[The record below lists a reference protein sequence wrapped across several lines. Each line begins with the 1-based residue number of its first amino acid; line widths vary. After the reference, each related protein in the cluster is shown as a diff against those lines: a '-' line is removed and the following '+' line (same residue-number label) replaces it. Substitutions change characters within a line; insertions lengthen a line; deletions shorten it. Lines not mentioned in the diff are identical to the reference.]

1 MVESLLFGYRA
12 GTRLNGYGPIW
23 LDCDLRQEYVR
34 FLMQTGVAGRDLIA
48 GFEGA
53 EPSDLA
59 DCEEIVNALG
69 LPLNPNQFDA
79 LVSAVEG
86 IGPGV
91 LEPDR
96 SLGRALRNLDWTAA
110 ADALLLYDRD
120 TGGRRSA
127 ALAGRRS
134 AERELFL
141 APVGRFTRA
150 RSGISERSESL
161 LRRIEQVRRVW
172 SGPVGPSREPRR

>member
-1 MVESLLFGYRA
+1 
-12 GTRLNGYGPIW
+12 
-23 LDCDLRQEYVR
+23 
-34 FLMQTGVAGRDLIA
+34 MQTGVAGRDLIA
-48 GFEGA
+48 GFDGS

-59 DCEEIVNALG
+59 EYEELVNALE

-91 LEPDR
+91 LEADR
-96 SLGRALRNLDWTAA
+96 SLGRALRSLDWDAA

-120 TGGRRSA
+120 AGGRRSDE
-127 ALAGRRS
+127 LASRRH

-141 APVGRFTRA
+141 TPPTRFTRA
-150 RSGISERSESL
+150 KSGLSDRSESL
-161 LRRIEQVRRVW
+161 LRRIEHVRRVW
-172 SGPVGPSREPRR
+172 SGPVGPSREPRP